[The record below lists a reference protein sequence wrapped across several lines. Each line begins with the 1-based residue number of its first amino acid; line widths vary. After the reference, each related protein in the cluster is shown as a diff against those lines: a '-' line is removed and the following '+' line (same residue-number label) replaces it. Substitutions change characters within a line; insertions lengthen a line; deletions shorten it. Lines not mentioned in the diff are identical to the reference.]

1 MRLTGEVVFR
11 RKDLPTVTLTIG
23 ADSMVLHGVVAA
35 AFGAMVAAWIVVAH
49 IIMQLVAIASAPR
62 FRRGKRASTGFFF
75 IMTLLPNEL
84 GWMSDS

>member
-1 MRLTGEVVFR
+1 M
-11 RKDLPTVTLTIG
+11 TLTIG

-35 AFGAMVAAWIVVAH
+35 GFGVMVAAFGETVAAWACAAH
-49 IIMQLVAIASAPR
+49 IIMQQVAIAIAPR